1 MKVKLKVSCKCI
13 VFFCV
18 LVLILNLHHVEILLP
33 SVLNNLKEQK
43 AYVHR
48 LSDGM
53 GVNLKSSK

>member
-1 MKVKLKVSCKCI
+1 MHC
-13 VFFCV
+13 VFLCACAHSK
-18 LVLILNLHHVEILLP
+18 LHHVEILLP